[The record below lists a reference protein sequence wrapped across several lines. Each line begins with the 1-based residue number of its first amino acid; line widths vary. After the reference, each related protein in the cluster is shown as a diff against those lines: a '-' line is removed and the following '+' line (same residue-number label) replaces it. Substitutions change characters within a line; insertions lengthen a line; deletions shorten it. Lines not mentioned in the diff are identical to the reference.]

1 MQLESTWNRKIMKLT
16 DTYGRRINYL
26 RLSVTDRCNMRCSYC
41 MPEQGVEKLSHTEVL
56 SYGDLLRIS
65 AEAVGAG
72 IEKLRVTGGEPL
84 VRKGIVPFLKL
95 VAALPG
101 LKELVL
107 TTNGLLLKEM
117 AQGLREAGV
126 QRLNISLDSLKPET
140 FAKITRGADLG
151 LVLDGLDAAERAGF
165 PPHKINVVVMR
176 GVNDGEILD
185 FVRLTLER
193 PYAVRFIEYMP
204 TSGDADWRELC
215 VPGSE
220 IMERIAERYRIEETA
235 NSERSGPA
243 KNFRVEG
250 AVGSLGVITA
260 MTGHFCDG
268 CNRLRVTAAGVAQGC
283 LFSGSGVD
291 LKPVLATGDDALLRQ
306 EIQRIVAAKP
316 GKHQLTEEGAE
327 TAPFAMS
334 RVGG

>member
-1 MQLESTWNRKIMKLT
+1 MELI

-41 MPEQGVEKLSHTEVL
+41 MPAAGVEKLSHSQVL
-56 SYGDLLRIS
+56 SYEDLLRVS
-65 AEAVGAG
+65 AEAVAAG
-72 IEKLRVTGGEPL
+72 IEKIRVTGGEPL
-84 VRKGIVPFLKL
+84 VRKGVLSFLAR
-95 VAALPG
+95 VGALAG
-101 LKELVL
+101 LQELVL

-117 AQGLREAGV
+117 AQGLRDAGV
-126 QRLNISLDSLKPET
+126 QRLNISLDSLKPEV
-140 FAKITRGADLG
+140 FARITRGADLAR
-151 LVLDGLDAAERAGF
+151 VLDGIDAAERAGF

-185 FVRLTLER
+185 FVRLTMER

-204 TSGDADWRELC
+204 TSGDGDWRALC

-220 IMERIAERYRIEETA
+220 IRERIAGEYQIEELQNA
-235 NSERSGPA
+235 ERSGPS
-243 KNFRVEG
+243 KNFRVQG
-250 AVGSLGVITA
+250 ALGSLGIITA

-268 CNRLRVTAAGVAQGC
+268 CNRLRVTASGMAKGC

-291 LKPVLATGDDALLRQ
+291 LRPVLATGDDGLLRE
-306 EIQRIVAAKP
+306 EIRRIVAGKP
-316 GKHQLTEEGAE
+316 GRHQLTDEGAE
-327 TAPFAMS
+327 AVPFAMS

>member
-1 MQLESTWNRKIMKLT
+1 MELI

-41 MPEQGVEKLSHTEVL
+41 MPEVGVEKLAHSQVL
-56 SYGDLLRIS
+56 SYEDLLRVS
-65 AEAVGAG
+65 AQAVEAG
-72 IEKLRVTGGEPL
+72 IEKIRVTGGEPL
-84 VRKGIVPFLKL
+84 VRKGILPFLGR

-101 LKELVL
+101 LRELVL
-107 TTNGLLLKEM
+107 TTNGLLLKEL
-117 AQGLREAGV
+117 AQGLWDAGV
-126 QRLNISLDSLKPET
+126 QRLNVSLDSLQPET
-140 FAKITRGADLG
+140 FAKITRGGDLA
-151 LVLDGLDAAERAGF
+151 LVLDGIDAAERVGF

-204 TSGDADWRELC
+204 TSGEGDWRALC

-220 IMERIAERYRIEETA
+220 IRERIAQSYQIEEVEHA
-235 NSERSGPA
+235 ERSGPSR
-243 KNFRVEG
+243 NFRVRG
-250 AVGSLGVITA
+250 ALGSLGIITA

-268 CNRLRVTAAGVAQGC
+268 CNRLRVTASGMAQGC
-283 LFSGSGVD
+283 LFSASGVD
-291 LKPVLATGDDALLRQ
+291 LRPVLATGDDELLRQ
-306 EIQRIVAAKP
+306 EILRIVAAKP
-316 GKHQLTEEGAE
+316 GRHQLTEEGVEAV
-327 TAPFAMS
+327 PFAMS

>member
-1 MQLESTWNRKIMKLT
+1 MGLI

-41 MPEQGVEKLSHTEVL
+41 MPEAGVEKLSHCEVL
-56 SYGDLLRIS
+56 SYEDLLRLS
-65 AEAVGAG
+65 AQSVAAG
-72 IEKLRVTGGEPL
+72 IEKIRVTGGEPL
-84 VRKGIVPFLKL
+84 VRKGILPFLAK
-95 VAALPG
+95 VAALDG

-107 TTNGLLLKEM
+107 TTNGLLLKQM
-117 AQGLREAGV
+117 AQGLRDAGV

-140 FAKITRGADLG
+140 FCGITRGGSLEQ
-151 LVLDGLDAAERAGF
+151 VLEGIDEAERVGF

-176 GVNDGEILD
+176 GVNDDEILD

-204 TSGDADWRELC
+204 TSGEADWRTLC
-215 VPGSE
+215 VPGAE
-220 IMERIAERYRIEETA
+220 IMERIAERYPVEDVPTT
-235 NSERSGPA
+235 ERSGPS
-243 KNFRVEG
+243 KNFRVQG
-250 AVGSLGVITA
+250 AAGSLGIITA

-268 CNRLRVTAAGVAQGC
+268 CNRLRVTASGMAQSC
-283 LFSGSGVD
+283 LFSGAGVD
-291 LKPVLATGDDALLRQ
+291 LKPVLATGDDDLLRR

-316 GKHQLTEEGAE
+316 GRHQLTDEGAQN
-327 TAPFAMS
+327 TPFAMS